1 MPRAGPHRRCC
12 WWRAGWAGRRRDGS
26 RCCAAP
32 AGRTLRL
39 HGAAGAGPLVHPGA
53 DVRAGRAAAG
63 ADPARILRARRRRGA
78 AGRRIGARPGVPLL
92 QPLAWSA
99 GSTGVLL
106 HLYLVRQALATGM
119 RQDLGRSFVLVK
131 SAWAALLLALVLAG
145 VLWSGLPLPHAGAW
159 LALALV
165 AWLLGMVLGFLQ
177 RILPFLAALHAAA
190 GRRRGP
196 TASSLTHER
205 APAAA
210 HRLPLRGA
218 VAAGAG
224 RRPGQRDIR
233 AAGSL
238 HRPGGRMRLRGLL
251 PARAAAPAPPRTLSC
266 AISREPI
273 QVS

>member
-1 MPRAGPHRRCC
+1 VLA
-12 WWRAGWAGRRRDGS
+12 
-26 RCCAAP
+26 
-32 AGRTLRL
+32 
-39 HGAAGAGPLVHPGA
+39 
-53 DVRAGRAAAG
+53 
-63 ADPARILRARRRRGA
+63 
-78 AGRRIGARPGVPLL
+78 PGVPLL

-106 HLYLVRQALATGM
+106 HLYLMRQALATGM

-145 VLWSGLPLPHAGAW
+145 VLWSGLPLPHARAW

-205 APAAA
+205 ALRLHIACHFAALA
-210 HRLPLRGA
+210 LLALAIGLDSATFAQLGA
-218 VAAGAG
+218 FTGLAGACAFAVFYLHVL
-224 RRPGQRDIR
+224 RRLR
-233 AAGSL
+233 AA
-238 HRPGGRMRLRGLL
+238 RP
-251 PARAAAPAPPRTLSC
+251 
-266 AISREPI
+266 
-273 QVS
+273 